1 MKKFVKAIIH
11 RLPTIFVNALICLP
25 FCIIVLESDLT
36 AIILVNTVG
45 NFVILILLAIGDIR
59 VDNRAKKIRN
69 IEKVFRFLIKDF
81 DYKIEYKQSYGDIDI
96 CGQISYV
103 NEKFRITIMAD
114 ENVRIIIS
122 DIKSSVVYYDTTKF
136 GDYYKKECNYQ
147 EKMDIAVTLLR
158 EKLNSLI

>member
-11 RLPTIFVNALICLP
+11 RLPTIFINALICLP

-59 VDNRAKKIRN
+59 VDNRAKKIRKF
-69 IEKVFRFLIKDF
+69 EKAFNFLIKDLN
-81 DYKIEYKQSYGDIDI
+81 YKIEHRQFYDDIEI
-96 CGQISYV
+96 CGQITYV
-103 NEKFRITIMAD
+103 NEKYKITIMAD

-122 DIKSSVVYYDTTKF
+122 DIKSSVVYYDTTEF
-136 GDYYKKECNYQ
+136 GEYSKKNVSI
-147 EKMDIAVTLLR
+147 K
-158 EKLNSLI
+158 KK